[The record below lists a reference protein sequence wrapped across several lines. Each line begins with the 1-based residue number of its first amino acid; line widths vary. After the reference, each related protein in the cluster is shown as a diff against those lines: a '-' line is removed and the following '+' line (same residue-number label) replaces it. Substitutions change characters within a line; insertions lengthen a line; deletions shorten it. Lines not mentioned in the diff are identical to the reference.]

1 MSKENEQQRRFMERM
16 QDILKEARENGNM
29 IPEETLR
36 ERLGDLSLDE
46 AQMEQVRAFLAAGG
60 VGIGE
65 ALSAEEVL
73 TEEEYDHLQEYQ
85 ALVDAIEVP
94 DSNILEAMKLSAMAG
109 ERPAQ
114 KRLTEVSLGKVIDI
128 ARLYAGQGVYM
139 EDLIGAGNEALT
151 IAVTQLA
158 PLESPAEV
166 DGYLG
171 RRIMD
176 AMEDLIAENIDAK
189 ALDKRVE
196 EKVNDVADKARE
208 LAEAIGRKVS
218 PEEVAREYEIDVEE
232 VREAV
237 RLSGYAIEDIE
248 TDEKK
253 LT

>member
-1 MSKENEQQRRFMERM
+1 MFSMFKKSPDPGEEILNNLIRRAARGETITMME
-16 QDILKEARENGNM
+16 
-29 IPEETLR
+29 
-36 ERLGDLSLDE
+36 
-46 AQMEQVRAFLAAGG
+46 
-60 VGIGE
+60 
-65 ALSAEEVL
+65 
-73 TEEEYDHLQEYQ
+73 
-85 ALVDAIEVP
+85 
-94 DSNILEAMKLSAMAG
+94 
-109 ERPAQ
+109 
-114 KRLTEVSLGKVIDI
+114 
-128 ARLYAGQGVYM
+128 
-139 EDLIGAGNEALT
+139 
-151 IAVTQLA
+151 
-158 PLESPAEV
+158 
-166 DGYLG
+166 YL
-171 RRIMD
+171 D